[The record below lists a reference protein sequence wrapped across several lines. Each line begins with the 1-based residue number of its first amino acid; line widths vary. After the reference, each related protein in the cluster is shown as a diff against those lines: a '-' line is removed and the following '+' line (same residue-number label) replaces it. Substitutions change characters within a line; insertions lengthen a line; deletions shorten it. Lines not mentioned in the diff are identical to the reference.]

1 MVRYATFVSSL
12 TTISHSYCYYYY
24 SMLLLVL
31 LLPPA
36 HSPDSLSCKYI
47 PPCSIVEG
55 NDAEEMFFD
64 VAATH
69 IATTFILCYYYYYY
83 YYYHLHTPL
92 IACLVLL
99 SKAMVRKRCS

>member
-1 MVRYATFVSSL
+1 
-12 TTISHSYCYYYY
+12 
-24 SMLLLVL
+24 
-31 LLPPA
+31 
-36 HSPDSLSCKYI
+36 
-47 PPCSIVEG
+47 
-55 NDAEEMFFD
+55 MFFD